1 MFPAN
6 FSEVIM
12 QNEIELILSI
22 AKHFRTEGA
31 IVQAYRYGSGH
42 INDTYRLDTAPEG
55 GTSYLLQRIN
65 RFIFPDAQNLME
77 NVDLVCRHLQTKLA
91 HLGKKEV
98 QRKTLTIIPTHTNQ
112 LFYKDTNGES
122 WRMFWLIENT
132 HSVDVVTTKMQAYAA
147 GIAFGS
153 FQRELADLDA
163 KKIHVVLPRFHDIEH
178 RLENL
183 HKALRAHR
191 KGRAKEEAVEV
202 LLREIAS
209 RETAMCQDFL
219 QRIVSASPLRII
231 HNDTKF
237 NNVLLD
243 RDDQPQCVIDLD
255 TVMPGYVAFDFG
267 DAIRTIIN
275 RGREDERDLNKVK
288 LNVPLYEAYV
298 KGYLEKAG
306 AFLTDGEIE
315 SLLYGVYLLPFMQ
328 VVRFLTDYIEY
339 DPYYKTQFSNHNLVR
354 AQAQFKLLTEL
365 ESQRDKLRSIIQHA
379 ITS

>member
-1 MFPAN
+1 
-6 FSEVIM
+6 
-12 QNEIELILSI
+12 
-22 AKHFRTEGA
+22 
-31 IVQAYRYGSGH
+31 
-42 INDTYRLDTAPEG
+42 
-55 GTSYLLQRIN
+55 
-65 RFIFPDAQNLME
+65 
-77 NVDLVCRHLQTKLA
+77 
-91 HLGKKEV
+91 
-98 QRKTLTIIPTHTNQ
+98 
-112 LFYKDTNGES
+112 
-122 WRMFWLIENT
+122 
-132 HSVDVVTTKMQAYAA
+132 
-147 GIAFGS
+147 
-153 FQRELADLDA
+153 
-163 KKIHVVLPRFHDIEH
+163 
-178 RLENL
+178 
-183 HKALRAHR
+183 
-191 KGRAKEEAVEV
+191 
-202 LLREIAS
+202 
-209 RETAMCQDFL
+209 MCQDFL

-306 AFLTDGEIE
+306 AFLSDGEIE